1 MQQPQ
6 EHALYLSSVLPIT
19 GSKISIEFLLYCVML
34 NIKITFEV
42 IPVFLYLAMIDT
54 PEARDKFEILYRKYR
69 NLMYHVAYQIVR
81 NREDA
86 EDAVQ
91 QAFFSIIKI
100 IDKIHGSDCPE
111 TKSLVVLITE
121 RKAIDIL
128 RTSHRDQLLPLNE
141 EVLGLS
147 IPLPGDNGLSDALAA
162 LPAQYREI
170 LLLRFDNGYTTRDL
184 SSMLGISESGI
195 RKLIGRARKALKKE
209 LEGGHGKTIDK

>member
-1 MQQPQ
+1 MF
-6 EHALYLSSVLPIT
+6 LYLS
-19 GSKISIEFLLYCVML
+19 
-34 NIKITFEV
+34 
-42 IPVFLYLAMIDT
+42 AIDS
-54 PEARDKFEILYRKYR
+54 PADRDKFEILYNKYK
-69 NLMYHVAYQIVR
+69 NLMYHVAYQVVM

-91 QAFFSIIKI
+91 QAFVSLIRI
-100 IDKIHGSDCPE
+100 IDKIHGSECPE
-111 TKSLVVLITE
+111 TKSLIVLITE

-162 LPAQYREI
+162 LPTHYREI
-170 LLLRFDNGYTTRDL
+170 LLLRFDNGYSAKDL

-209 LEGGHGKTIDK
+209 LEGGHEKTIDR